1 MSCVVKVCTKI
12 IFLRSIRMTN
22 RCARN
27 TEWGDLLPVKLSASS
42 KIEPEEDS
50 LVAEESHLDN
60 EKSAKTIKDE

>member
-1 MSCVVKVCTKI
+1 
-12 IFLRSIRMTN
+12 MTN

-50 LVAEESHLDN
+50 LVAEESYSEESRLVN
-60 EKSAKTIKDE
+60 ERSAKTIKDE